1 MLNRGLDKL
10 ELLRIVEAVANEKSI
25 DKELVIGSMESA
37 IQKAALT
44 KFGND
49 NNIEVTIDRENGDI
63 KIQKVLD
70 IVEKV
75 EDSSREISLADAKKI
90 NKETAHLKL
99 GEKIY
104 EELPQ
109 IDFGRIAAQ
118 SAKQVI
124 SSRVREAEKN
134 RQYEDFKDK
143 QEQILSGI
151 IKRLEYGNVIVDL
164 GKAEGVI
171 KKDELIPREILK
183 TGDRVKAYCYEVKK
197 EMKGQQIFLSRAHP
211 QFLAK
216 LFFQEVP
223 EIYEGTIEI
232 KAVARDPGS
241 RAKICVFSQDSSIDP
256 VGACVGMRGSRVQ
269 TIVNELHGEKIDI
282 IKWTEDLPTLI
293 SESLSPAEIQKVLID
308 QDNKRIDII
317 LTEENLS
324 KAIGRRGQN
333 VRLASKLTNYEIDIL
348 TDKEDSERR
357 QAEFKERT
365 DILIKNLEVDETLG
379 QLLVSEGFTSI
390 EEIAQSNPEDISK
403 IDAIDEETS
412 KELINRSKE
421 TLIKE
426 KEAVA
431 EKLKKLGVEE
441 KLSNLKGMTQGMLVI
456 LGKKFINKDSVALIL
471 GDNFFYGQSLTNILK
486 KNINFQKGAKI
497 FLHPVKNPQNY
508 GVAYVRKKKVVK
520 LKEKPKKTNSNLAV
534 TGLYLFDN
542 RVMEF
547 TKKLRPSNRGE
558 LEIIDLL
565 NIYRKKNLLNA
576 ELIGRGG
583 AWLDAG
589 NIKDYYSAS
598 SFISAIEN
606 RQGFKIAC
614 PEEIALKNNWIKKD
628 NIKKSIKFYGNCEYS
643 KYLKTLLK

>member
-25 DKELVIGSMESA
+25 DKELVISSMESA

-49 NNIEVTIDRENGDI
+49 NNIEVVIDRESGDI
-63 KIQKVLD
+63 KIQKVLN
-70 IVEKV
+70 IVENV
-75 EDSSREISLADAKKI
+75 EDSAREITLKEAQKNNTE
-90 NKETAHLKL
+90 NKDLKV
-99 GEKIY
+99 GEKIF

-134 RQYEDFKDK
+134 RQYEDFIEK
-143 QEQILSGI
+143 QSQILSGI

-183 TGDRVKAYCYEVKK
+183 TGDRVKAYCYEVRK
-197 EMKGQQIFLSRAHP
+197 ELKGHQIFLSRAHP

-232 KAVARDPGS
+232 KSVARDPGS
-241 RAKICVFSQDSSIDP
+241 RAKICVHSQDSSIDP

-282 IKWTEDLPTLI
+282 IRWTEDLPTLI
-293 SESLSPAEIQKVLID
+293 SESLSPAEIQRVLID
-308 QDNKRIDII
+308 QENKRIDII

-357 QAEFKERT
+357 QTEFKERT
-365 DILIKNLEVDETLG
+365 ETLIKNLEVDETLG
-379 QLLVSEGFTSI
+379 QLLVSEGFISI
-390 EEIAQSNPEDISK
+390 DEIAQSNPEDISK
-403 IDAIDEETS
+403 IDAIDGDTA
-412 KELINRSKE
+412 KELITRSKE
-421 TLIKE
+421 TLKKE
-426 KEAVA
+426 KEAVSL
-431 EKLKKLGVEE
+431 KLKELGVEE
-441 KLSNLKGMTQGMLVI
+441 K
-456 LGKKFINKDSVALIL
+456 
-471 GDNFFYGQSLTNILK
+471 
-486 KNINFQKGAKI
+486 
-497 FLHPVKNPQNY
+497 
-508 GVAYVRKKKVVK
+508 
-520 LKEKPKKTNSNLAV
+520 
-534 TGLYLFDN
+534 
-542 RVMEF
+542 
-547 TKKLRPSNRGE
+547 
-558 LEIIDLL
+558 
-565 NIYRKKNLLNA
+565 
-576 ELIGRGG
+576 
-583 AWLDAG
+583 
-589 NIKDYYSAS
+589 
-598 SFISAIEN
+598 
-606 RQGFKIAC
+606 
-614 PEEIALKNNWIKKD
+614 
-628 NIKKSIKFYGNCEYS
+628 
-643 KYLKTLLK
+643 

>member
-1 MLNRGLDKL
+1 MLNRGLDKQ

-25 DKELVIGSMESA
+25 DKELIIGSMESA

-44 KFGND
+44 KFGSE
-49 NNIEVTIDRENGDI
+49 NNIEVIIDRESGEI
-63 KIQKVLD
+63 KITKVLE
-70 IVEKV
+70 IVENV
-75 EDSSREISLADAKKI
+75 EDSSREIALEEVKKNLK
-90 NKETAHLKL
+90 NKNLKI
-99 GEKIY
+99 GEKIF

-134 RQYEDFKDK
+134 RQYEDFIDK

-183 TGDRVKAYCYEVKK
+183 TGDRVKAYCYEVRK
-197 EMKGQQIFLSRAHP
+197 ELKGHQIFLSRAHP

-232 KAVARDPGS
+232 KSVARDPGS
-241 RAKICVFSQDSSIDP
+241 RAKICVHSQDASIDP

-308 QDNKRIDII
+308 QDNRRIDII

-357 QAEFKERT
+357 QTEFKERT
-365 DILIKNLEVDETLG
+365 ETLIKNLEVDETLG

-390 EEIAQSNPEDISK
+390 DEIAQSNQEDISK
-403 IDAIDEETS
+403 IDAIDEETAN
-412 KELINRSKE
+412 ELITRSKE
-421 TLIKE
+421 TLEKQ

-431 EKLKKLGVEE
+431 QKLKELGVEE
-441 KLSNLKGMTQGMLVI
+441 KLVNLNGMTQGMLVI
-456 LGKKFINKDSVALIL
+456 LG
-471 GDNFFYGQSLTNILK
+471 Q
-486 KNINFQKGAKI
+486 KNIK
-497 FLHPVKNPQNY
+497 
-508 GVAYVRKKKVVK
+508 K
-520 LKEKPKKTNSNLAV
+520 LKDFA
-534 TGLYLFDN
+534 
-542 RVMEF
+542 
-547 TKKLRPSNRGE
+547 
-558 LEIIDLL
+558 DLSSD
-565 NIYRKKNLLNA
+565 
-576 ELIGRGG
+576 ELIGGF
-583 AWLDAG
+583 DE
-589 NIKDYYSAS
+589 IK
-598 SFISAIEN
+598 
-606 RQGFKIAC
+606 GKKIRIDGYLEEFSLSRKEADDLIMAAR
-614 PEEIALKNNWIKKD
+614 EIAYK
-628 NIKKSIKFYGNCEYS
+628 
-643 KYLKTLLK
+643 